1 MNKYILSF
9 LSVLVLLFIVILVS
23 AITGSIE
30 VGVFDFIKG
39 LFTGTDENVNIIK
52 DLRLPRVIIA
62 LYSGAALAV
71 AGVLFQAVMKN
82 PLADAGVIGISSGA
96 KLASLLGITIFPQL
110 FYYMP
115 LFSFAGGVLTCFLV
129 YSFSWKSHL
138 SPVKIILVGIAINAM
153 FTGLNE
159 SFITICNYLGTI
171 PAASSSSSITQK
183 TWGDVQ
189 VIASYGTVG
198 IVLSLFIGSW
208 CNLLSLQD
216 KTARNLG
223 LHVTRAR
230 LLISAIAVWLA
241 AVATS
246 IAGVIAF
253 VGLLIPHISRRIV
266 GSDHKVLIPFSAL
279 AGALLILTADTLGRT
294 VLAPSEIPAST
305 IMAVIGGP
313 FLIFLLR
320 KQDESYGN

>member
-115 LFSFAGGVLTCFLV
+115 LFSFAGGVLACFLV
-129 YSFSWKSHL
+129 YSYSWKSHL

-313 FLIFLLR
+313 FLIFFLR